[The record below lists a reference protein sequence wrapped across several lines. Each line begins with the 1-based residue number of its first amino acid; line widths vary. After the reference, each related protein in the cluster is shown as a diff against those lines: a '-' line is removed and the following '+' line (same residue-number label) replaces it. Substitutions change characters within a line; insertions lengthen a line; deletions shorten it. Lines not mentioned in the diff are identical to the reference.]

1 MKKKLLYLTEIA
13 LCLLLSFLPRVI
25 ALWPQEIM
33 TALSILCA
41 YALYPAAAFILPFLA
56 AKAGNAA
63 FLCALPPFPLY
74 MLAWIFSGLPLPAVP
89 ALLTL
94 LFSVFGACTG
104 AEIFKRRQ

>member
-25 ALWPQEIM
+25 ALWPQDIM
-33 TALSILCA
+33 TALSVIFSHVI
-41 YALYPAAAFILPFLA
+41 YPAAAFILPFLA

-63 FLCALPPFPLY
+63 FLCALPPFPVYL
-74 MLAWIFSGLPLPAVP
+74 LAWIFSGLSLPAVP
-89 ALLTL
+89 AILTL